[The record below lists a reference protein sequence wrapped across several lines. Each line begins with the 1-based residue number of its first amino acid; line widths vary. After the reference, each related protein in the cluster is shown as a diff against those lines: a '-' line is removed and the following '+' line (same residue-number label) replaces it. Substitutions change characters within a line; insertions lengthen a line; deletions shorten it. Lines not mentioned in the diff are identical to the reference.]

1 MKSKLDILELFNNPE
16 LQPAYLNFD
25 LDERIL
31 NSKAIRNRDVATQ
44 KSFENTSLNETI
56 THVEEALT
64 EIKKSDFSAARLHLK
79 AVRASAATVTGN
91 EAVITEAT
99 NGVIQSQ
106 ISPKLLIQFQ
116 IF

>member
-1 MKSKLDILELFNNPE
+1 MIQLKKITLALCLALTLSTLCV
-16 LQPAYLNFD
+16 PAFA
-25 LDERIL
+25 EE
-31 NSKAIRNRDVATQ
+31 STK
-44 KSFENTSLNETI
+44 NTSLNETI

-91 EAVITEAT
+91 EAVIKEAT

-106 ISPKLLIQFQ
+106 ISANTGDVEKASAQLTKALELFKSL
-116 IF
+116 